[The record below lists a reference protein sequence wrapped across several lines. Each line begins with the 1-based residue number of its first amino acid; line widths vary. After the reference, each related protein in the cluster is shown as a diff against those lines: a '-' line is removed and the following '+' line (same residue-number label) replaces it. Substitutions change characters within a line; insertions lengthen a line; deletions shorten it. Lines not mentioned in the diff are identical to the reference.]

1 MVTFGALKP
10 PRVIA
15 LPWRAPVL
23 AGSSIVAAALVVL
36 AATLVIYPYIADAQ
50 LRRAIDLTYRSRPA
64 EAQAAAEL
72 ARSFAPQ
79 ESVYAV
85 EVGNIAVERHDLI
98 AARDAYVEATRLGTY
113 NAFVYMNLALVDL
126 QLGRRDEALSAAR
139 KAVELNRFDPATQ
152 ALVAQI
158 EAASP

>member
-1 MVTFGALKP
+1 VVAL
-10 PRVIA
+10 
-15 LPWRAPVL
+15 
-23 AGSSIVAAALVVL
+23 LVVL
-36 AATLVIYPYIADAQ
+36 AVPLVIYPYVADAQ
-50 LRRAIDLTYRSRPA
+50 LRQAIDLASRSRPA

-72 ARSFAPQ
+72 ARSFGPQ

-85 EVGNIAVERHDLI
+85 EVGNIAVERRDLI
-98 AARDAYVEATRLGTY
+98 AAREAYIEATKLGTY

-126 QLGRRDEALSAAR
+126 QLGRRDDALSAAR
-139 KAVELNRFDPATQ
+139 TAAELNRFDPATQ